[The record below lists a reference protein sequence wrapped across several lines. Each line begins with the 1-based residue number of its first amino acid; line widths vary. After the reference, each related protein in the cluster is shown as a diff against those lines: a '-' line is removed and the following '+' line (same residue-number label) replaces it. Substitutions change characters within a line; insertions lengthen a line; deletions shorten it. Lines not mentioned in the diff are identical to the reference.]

1 MSESDGLGAGIE
13 ESRGDPRVVLAL
25 NALLSTAFAAT
36 IVWGMNL
43 LGVAEF
49 TALNVVTL
57 AIVLFAVAYAMSR

>member
-25 NALLSTAFAAT
+25 NALFSTAFAAT
-36 IVWGMNL
+36 IVWGLNL
-43 LGVAEF
+43 LGVVEF

-57 AIVLFAVAYAMSR
+57 AIVLFAAAYAVSR